1 MKRSGIFVK
10 VFIYTII
17 FSILLVGVT
26 VTMFLARIMTYY
38 SHLRSQEITNTY
50 QSIVIQ
56 SRGEDDIT
64 EVARQFY
71 EKNQSMQFY
80 IKDKDGHVVYAT
92 PEAHASGIETGE
104 PPYSSSI
111 MLRLDNDY
119 LLYALKNDIFELNYD
134 KWIAEALVVLSA
146 MFVVCVI
153 CALVFARQMTKPI
166 KHLADATNKM
176 TNLEEVPPLPERN
189 DELGALARDVYA
201 MYSKLKET
209 ISQLENEILKVRE
222 LEETQRYFFSAASHE
237 LKTPISATRVLL
249 EGMLENIGDYKDHP
263 KYLRE
268 CLKMMD
274 AQSKTISEIMEIVR
288 LNDGKIPLM
297 SEKLDIRHAVAE
309 MLPDFQTL
317 CEANGQRI
325 VTDIPDGQICLA
337 DPKMLRKALSN
348 VILNAVQNT
357 PEGGEIRIW
366 SEIAADQYRLCILN
380 TGARIDDEILP
391 KLFDPFYRVDK
402 ARSRKGGRSGLGLTI
417 VKKTLEAMD
426 IAFAL
431 ENTTDG
437 VLFWMDLPRA

>member
-1 MKRSGIFVK
+1 RLPVGGRNGMKRSGIFVK

-38 SHLRSQEITNTY
+38 SHLRSQEIINTY
-50 QSIVIQ
+50 QGIVIQ

-71 EKNQSMQFY
+71 EKNQSMQCY

-104 PPYSSSI
+104 PSYSSSI

-274 AQSKTISEIMEIVR
+274 AQSRTISEIMEI
-288 LNDGKIPLM
+288 
-297 SEKLDIRHAVAE
+297 
-309 MLPDFQTL
+309 
-317 CEANGQRI
+317 
-325 VTDIPDGQICLA
+325 
-337 DPKMLRKALSN
+337 
-348 VILNAVQNT
+348 
-357 PEGGEIRIW
+357 
-366 SEIAADQYRLCILN
+366 
-380 TGARIDDEILP
+380 
-391 KLFDPFYRVDK
+391 
-402 ARSRKGGRSGLGLTI
+402 
-417 VKKTLEAMD
+417 
-426 IAFAL
+426 
-431 ENTTDG
+431 
-437 VLFWMDLPRA
+437 